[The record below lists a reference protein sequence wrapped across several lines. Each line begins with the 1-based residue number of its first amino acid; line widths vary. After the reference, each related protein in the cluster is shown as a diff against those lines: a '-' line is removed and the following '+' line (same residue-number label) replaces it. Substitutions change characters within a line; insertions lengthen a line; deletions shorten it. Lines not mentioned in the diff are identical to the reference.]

1 MGVAEILYA
10 NMGVLLLQFILTIVV
25 IWYLWY
31 IYTDLQNNY
40 DDLVVMIKN
49 QNAILL
55 EISQNDTDIGEL
67 IPQRALNKIKKRE
80 KYRK

>member
-40 DDLVVMIKN
+40 DDLVIMIKN

-55 EISQNDTDIGEL
+55 EISQSDTDINDL
-67 IPQRALNKIKKRE
+67 IPQRTLNKIKKRE